1 MGPFKVLQ
9 LKALQNISVSCIFPA
24 AVRAR
29 WCWYNSTRRSI
40 DAPLTRGK
48 GKRGGRAT
56 TQLEIGT
63 FSHARTHT
71 HVLGER
77 NPLPPN
83 RSVRLANMRSL
94 RRGKKLKIIWIEP
107 VASCMKLLQSLTAK
121 VCARVCVSA
130 LVLRARVCVCGGV
143 GRYSGHGHWFS
154 TLLQLYRLTQLD

>member
-48 GKRGGRAT
+48 GKRGGGAS

-63 FSHARTHT
+63 FSRARTHT
-71 HVLGER
+71 HTRARRAQSSATQSFGAVSKHEVIEEGKKTENHLNR
-77 NPLPPN
+77 T
-83 RSVRLANMRSL
+83 RSVMYEAIT
-94 RRGKKLKIIWIEP
+94 KLNRQG
-107 VASCMKLLQSLTAK
+107 S
-121 VCARVCVSA
+121 
-130 LVLRARVCVCGGV
+130 ARVCVCV
-143 GRYSGHGHWFS
+143 RA
-154 TLLQLYRLTQLD
+154 RAPCACVCVCVEA